1 MNIKKEEILNLY
13 RIATK
18 FGEINTTNALEKL
31 LGKETFIP
39 IKKTK
44 SMIDRIKTFEDA
56 EELLGNQHPL
66 VEACDSCEFPGD
78 DCLNAYLKLR
88 VICAALNEN
97 STLDPEYLMYY
108 PKFELLYE
116 DECEYYKKE
125 GKIFIN
131 IERYN
136 TSYYGM
142 RFLKSDFP
150 FENTPQRYGNQLC
163 LNTEELASYCGEQFI
178 DLWADFLFTK
188 K

>member
-88 VICAALNEN
+88 VICAALNKG
-97 STLDPEYLMYY
+97 SKPDPNGYMYY
-108 PKFELLYE
+108 PVFELLYK
-116 DECEYYKKE
+116 DEYEYFKE
-125 GKIFIN
+125 NKFKCIN
-131 IERYN
+131 LKNYN

-142 RFLKSDFP
+142 RCPMSE
-150 FENTPQRYGNQLC
+150 FEQAQTPSKYGDQLC
-163 LNTEELASYCGEQFI
+163 LSSEKLSKYCGEQFI